1 MFNNVPKEEI
11 DNELKQHIEELYPKL
26 KNLIEFIDIYNKNC
40 DADTVLFNEQEQH
53 YFETCLSILEDVKN
67 NL

>member
-1 MFNNVPKEEI
+1 MIKLEEI
-11 DNELKQHIEELYPKL
+11 DNELKEHIDELYPVL
-26 KNLIEFIDIYNKNC
+26 KDFIKFTDIYNKNC

-53 YFETCLSILEDVKN
+53 YFKTCLSILENVKN

>member
-1 MFNNVPKEEI
+1 MIKLEEI

-40 DADTVLFNEQEQH
+40 DADTVLFNDQEQH
-53 YFETCLSILEDVKN
+53 YFETCLSILENVKN

>member
-1 MFNNVPKEEI
+1 MLEKL

-26 KNLIEFIDIYNKNC
+26 KNLIEFIGIYNENC
-40 DADTVLFNEQEQH
+40 DAGTALFNEYDQQCLER
-53 YFETCLSILEDVKN
+53 CLSIIEYVKN

>member
-1 MFNNVPKEEI
+1 MLEKL

-40 DADTVLFNEQEQH
+40 DAGTVLFEEHDQYCIER
-53 YFETCLSILEDVKN
+53 CLSIIEDVKN
-67 NL
+67 NCVE

>member
-1 MFNNVPKEEI
+1 MIKLEEI

-53 YFETCLSILEDVKN
+53 YFKTCLSILENVKN

>member
-1 MFNNVPKEEI
+1 MIKLEEI

-26 KNLIEFIDIYNKNC
+26 KNLIEFTDIYNKSC
-40 DADTVLFNEQEQH
+40 DADTVLFTGQDQQCLER
-53 YFETCLSILEDVKN
+53 CLSIIEDVKN

>member
-1 MFNNVPKEEI
+1 MLRELERLDKKLKNNI
-11 DNELKQHIEELYPKL
+11 DELYPRL
-26 KNLIEFIDIYNKNC
+26 KKLIEFIDIYNKNC

-53 YFETCLSILEDVKN
+53 YFETCLNILENVKN

>member
-1 MFNNVPKEEI
+1 MLEKL

-40 DADTVLFNEQEQH
+40 DADTVLFNDREHH
-53 YFETCLSILEDVKN
+53 YF
-67 NL
+67 

>member
-1 MFNNVPKEEI
+1 MLEKLKNL

-26 KNLIEFIDIYNKNC
+26 KNLIEFIDIYNENC
-40 DADTVLFNEQEQH
+40 DADTVLFNDQEQH
-53 YFETCLSILEDVKN
+53 YFETCLSILENVKN

>member
-1 MFNNVPKEEI
+1 MLEKLKNL

-26 KNLIEFIDIYNKNC
+26 KNLIEFIDKYNKNC

-53 YFETCLSILEDVKN
+53 YFETCLSILENVKN

>member
-1 MFNNVPKEEI
+1 MLEKLKKL

-40 DADTVLFNEQEQH
+40 DADTVLFNEYDQQCLER
-53 YFETCLSILEDVKN
+53 CLSIIEYVKN

>member
-1 MFNNVPKEEI
+1 MIKLEEI

-40 DADTVLFNEQEQH
+40 DADTVLFNEQEQ
-53 YFETCLSILEDVKN
+53 YCFETCLSILENVKN

>member
-1 MFNNVPKEEI
+1 MLEKL

-26 KNLIEFIDIYNKNC
+26 KNLIEFIDIYNENC
-40 DADTVLFNEQEQH
+40 DAGTVLFDEHDQYCIER
-53 YFETCLSILEDVKN
+53 CLSIIEDVKN

>member
-1 MFNNVPKEEI
+1 MLI

-53 YFETCLSILEDVKN
+53 YFETCLNILENVKN

>member
-1 MFNNVPKEEI
+1 MLEKLKDL

-26 KNLIEFIDIYNKNC
+26 KNLIEFIDIYNENC
-40 DADTVLFNEQEQH
+40 DADTVLFNDQEQH
-53 YFETCLSILEDVKN
+53 YFETCLSILENVKN

>member
-1 MFNNVPKEEI
+1 MIKLEEI

-26 KNLIEFIDIYNKNC
+26 KNLIEFIDTYNKNC

>member
-1 MFNNVPKEEI
+1 MLEKLKNL

-40 DADTVLFNEQEQH
+40 TGLLH
-53 YFETCLSILEDVKN
+53 LT
-67 NL
+67 

>member
-1 MFNNVPKEEI
+1 MIKLEEI

-40 DADTVLFNEQEQH
+40 DADTVLFNEQDQQCLER
-53 YFETCLSILEDVKN
+53 CLSIIEDVKN